1 MNSRS
6 LLAVGVLV
14 CVGCSRNSD
23 APAVAVAQSRPG
35 IDPAVF
41 KAWKAHGFEAGW
53 IGEMT
58 SMNRPV
64 PFIFVSEFSD
74 DGFDQLTDVVP
85 AFRLA
90 PTRTAPKL
98 RELPPIEQ
106 PFGLVISGSVPVDL
120 VLKEVGGL
128 KNLSV
133 LLVETFNATD
143 AGVKELA
150 ALDNLQVLRLGPSQ
164 ATIVGFKH
172 LAKLKNL
179 RHLNLFHN
187 SVTDEG
193 LEALAALN
201 LYTLDLSGTDVTDD
215 GLRHLSAH
223 TNLKCLSLSRT
234 TTVTDAGVPHLARLK
249 NLVDL
254 DISRTGITDAGA
266 EQLREQL
273 PKCRVFLKN

>member
-1 MNSRS
+1 MNPRS
-6 LLAVGVLV
+6 LLVVGVLV

-23 APAVAVAQSRPG
+23 APAVEVAQSRPG

-64 PFIFVSEFSD
+64 PFIFISEFN
-74 DGFDQLTDVVP
+74 DQGLEELTDVVP
-85 AFRLA
+85 AFRIA

-98 RELPPIEQ
+98 RELPPIEK
-106 PFGLVISGSVPVDL
+106 PFGLVVSGTVPIDV

-133 LLVETFNATD
+133 LLVETTNASD
-143 AGVKELA
+143 EGVMALA
-150 ALDNLQVLRLGPSQ
+150 TLDSLSVLRLGPSR

-172 LAKLKNL
+172 LAKLKSL

-187 SVTDEG
+187 AVTDEG
-193 LEALAALN
+193 LEVLSALN
-201 LYTLDLSGTDVTDD
+201 LTTLDLSGTDVTDD

-223 TNLKCLSLSRT
+223 TNLKCLSLTRT
-234 TTVTDAGVPHLARLK
+234 STVTDAGVPHLARLK
-249 NLVDL
+249 NLTDL
-254 DISRTGITDAGA
+254 DISRTEITDAGA
-266 EQLREQL
+266 EKLREQL